1 MKTITVCNQT
11 FDKDAVLVLAE
22 NMTVAGETAMET
34 SQFDWAVQFA
44 YAAALLLY
52 LSEQFETH

>member
-22 NMTVAGETAMET
+22 NMTVASETAMET
-34 SQFDWAVQFA
+34 SQFDWAVQLA

-52 LSEQFETH
+52 LSEQFD